1 MIDIANSLTGRE
13 IQLHQDHVRN
23 GDVLLTRAD
32 SGRAGEVL
40 GWQPRVDLH
49 SGLRAH
55 MQALAAPVPDYS
67 RAA

>member
-1 MIDIANSLTGRE
+1 
-13 IQLHQDHVRN
+13 LHQDHVRN

-32 SGRAGEVL
+32 PGRAGEVL

-55 MQALAAPVPDYS
+55 MQALASPVPDYS